1 MMQIINSAISKISQA
16 IRGNPKAME
25 FEHIV
30 ALNAL
35 TDAVDKKFLAVA
47 VGEFPNHKDG
57 AHAVTRE
64 HCEAMAALIV
74 AGKLPVL
81 VDYGHDSLWNPS
93 AIAAGWIDKESAEVR
108 DDGLY
113 LAAPKWTPKAGEHIE
128 AGEYLALS
136 SAYVLNGVDKYGK
149 LIPAKLRSI
158 ALTNVPYMETEVDHI
173 PQISNAQIQEDFEM
187 TWTDQERQALIA
199 KYRLAANA
207 DEAAIKTAII
217 NANAEPLADPPAPDP
232 PAPDPATETANADV
246 EGLKKSIA
254 DLTQAVGALT
264 AANAAGQKARAEGL
278 VDKAIAEKRILPK
291 QRDTYVAAANADF
304 GKTQTELASIPANAV
319 IQALDVQTGKNGQTA
334 SNALADAASYFK
346 TRGRIPVAAASQN

>member
-187 TWTDQERQALIA
+187 TWTDQERQALDRRGIGSL
-199 KYRLAANA
+199 RVGGFREDLAHLPRQRAQPVGRHA
-207 DEAAIKTAII
+207 LGGRGGGGARIRIRRVGQAREKQVAPAGRVARHAGIQQVTLAVHLRPS
-217 NANAEPLADPPAPDP
+217 ALPRPLR
-232 PAPDPATETANADV
+232 N
-246 EGLKKSIA
+246 
-254 DLTQAVGALT
+254 
-264 AANAAGQKARAEGL
+264 R
-278 VDKAIAEKRILPK
+278 
-291 QRDTYVAAANADF
+291 
-304 GKTQTELASIPANAV
+304 
-319 IQALDVQTGKNGQTA
+319 
-334 SNALADAASYFK
+334 
-346 TRGRIPVAAASQN
+346 